1 MTPRFGTEGVRASAD
16 ELTDAFVAAL
26 GRAAA
31 IVPLCILLSLPSVIA
46 APAQAME
53 PSPTAS
59 QQEEGAPAE
68 SSESPKPSKKSKPKK
83 QSRSD
88 EEVHSASL
96 ETAAV
101 PTTGEPE
108 VGTEP
113 PAETITPPL
122 PAVSKV
128 RKLAADPGAQKCL
141 ATAIYFE
148 ARGEPKRGQTAVA
161 QVILNRAS
169 TKGFPKSICEVVYQG
184 SKRKTGCQFSFTCDK
199 IPDKIR
205 EKKAW
210 AKAEKIAK
218 EVLKGKTLLP
228 ELVKATHYHANYVKP
243 RWAPKMKKLAKIGVH
258 ILYDA

>member
-1 MTPRFGTEGVRASAD
+1 M
-16 ELTDAFVAAL
+16 
-26 GRAAA
+26 
-31 IVPLCILLSLPSVIA
+31 LLLPSAQAIG
-46 APAQAME
+46 APAQATE
-53 PSPTAS
+53 PSPPVATEKA
-59 QQEEGAPAE
+59 EGAPAK
-68 SSESPKPSKKSKPKK
+68 SSESPKPGKKPKAK
-83 QSRSD
+83 KTSSSG
-88 EEVHSASL
+88 EEVRSASL

-101 PTTGEPE
+101 PTTGALEL
-108 VGTEP
+108 GTES

-210 AKAEKIAK
+210 AKAEKVAR

-228 ELVKATHYHANYVKP
+228 ELIKATHYHATYVKP

-258 ILYDA
+258 IFYDA

>member
-1 MTPRFGTEGVRASAD
+1 M
-16 ELTDAFVAAL
+16 
-26 GRAAA
+26 
-31 IVPLCILLSLPSVIA
+31 LLLPSAQAIA
-46 APAQAME
+46 GPAQATE
-53 PSPTAS
+53 PSPAVATEEA
-59 QQEEGAPAE
+59 EGAPAE
-68 SSESPKPSKKSKPKK
+68 SSASPKPSKKSKAKK
-83 QSRSD
+83 SSSSS
-88 EEVHSASL
+88 EEVGSASL

-101 PTTGEPE
+101 PTTGALEL
-108 VGTEP
+108 GTEP
-113 PAETITPPL
+113 PAETTTLPL
-122 PAVSKV
+122 PTAAGKV

-218 EVLKGKTLLP
+218 DVLKGKTLLP
-228 ELVKATHYHANYVKP
+228 ELIKATHYHATYVKP

-258 ILYDA
+258 IFYDA